1 MDVCASMNHDDVF
14 KVLCRKN
21 YSLERFTDILIV
33 FSSLISIRMNLENM
47 KKLINLE
54 FMQKKTRICKKNHL
68 RLVFFDVCFFCKKNI
83 FFIKKTRVKKTRHI
97 SMQDMGPNYYKLF
110 SRTGSL
116 LFTRTLY

>member
-54 FMQKKTRICKKNHL
+54 FMQKKQEY
-68 RLVFFDVCFFCKKNI
+68 
-83 FFIKKTRVKKTRHI
+83 VKKTI
-97 SMQDMGPNYYKLF
+97 YSLF
-110 SRTGSL
+110 FLTCVFFVKKTCFL
-116 LFTRTLY
+116 